1 MTDLNRVVRHKPC
14 QLVFLSSL
22 HSPDRHS
29 ARFQFLEFLESVQT
43 GCLIIKIDILE
54 NLECLSMS
62 LFIVCHDLQDLSTRL
77 DRLSLCFLGLCL
89 SLCRGGL
96 QELLLSIWRLIRL
109 SLGHSLGFFVS
120 RLFGALL
127 DKLFAEIFPQRP
139 SPLTFHVHHCSSNEN
154 LLGGRI

>member
-77 DRLSLCFLGLCL
+77 DRLSLCFLGFRL
-89 SLCRGGL
+89 SLCRGSL
-96 QELLLSIWRLIRL
+96 QELLLSIRALISLCLCHGL
-109 SLGHSLGFFVS
+109 SFFIS

-127 DKLFAEIFPQRP
+127 NKLLAEIFPK
-139 SPLTFHVHHCSSNEN
+139 
-154 LLGGRI
+154 